1 MKNKVTLR
9 FFLIS
14 FALHLLIGL
23 VLIISINFKLPTEK
37 PKKTAPLIHAT
48 VVSKKSFDDLMAR
61 KKQKILTEQRR
72 IDQIKKEK
80 ERLKREKAL
89 KKKQKALKKK
99 QKALKKK
106 QKALKKKQK
115 AQKIKAQKIKA
126 QKIKEQKIKEQ
137 KLVAEKK
144 VKEKKE
150 AQRKHQAKLDEL
162 MQADFNKSFSSAKS
176 TKELSEI
183 NRYKALIKDKIS
195 RNWQVDSNMKNKSCT
210 LGIRL
215 AADGLVLSVTRSE
228 GDPEVCNSAKRAT
241 FKART
246 LPIPADPKILQQ
258 FLDFDIT
265 LEPNL

>member
-106 QKALKKKQK
+106 Q
-115 AQKIKAQKIKA
+115 KAQKIKA